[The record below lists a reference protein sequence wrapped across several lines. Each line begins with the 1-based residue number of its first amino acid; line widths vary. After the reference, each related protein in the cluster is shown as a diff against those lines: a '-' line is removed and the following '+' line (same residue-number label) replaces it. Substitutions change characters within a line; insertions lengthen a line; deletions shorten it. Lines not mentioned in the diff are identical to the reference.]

1 MKKFR
6 LLLLDANV
14 VIDLFARGLW
24 AVIIEWCEVY
34 LAETVV
40 GEAHFYVDGDGVRHD
55 FDLQLDASE
64 GRLTVFSTLPSD
76 LASFKGLFGPIYL
89 EKLDPGETES
99 LAYLLKQG
107 ERDFRLCSAD
117 KIVYRILGA
126 LNLRDKGV
134 SLEEVLQAI
143 GYARQLPR
151 HFTKAYRE
159 KWTTKGFTE
168 GFTGIGLR
176 SQ

>member
-24 AVIIEWCEVY
+24 EVALDRCEVY

-40 GEAHFYVDGDGVRHD
+40 GEAHFYSDGAGVRHD
-55 FDLQLDASE
+55 FNLKEYASQ
-64 GRLTVFSTLPSD
+64 GRLTVFSVLPSE
-76 LASFKGLFGPIYL
+76 LVSFKGLFDPVYL

-99 LAYLLKQG
+99 LALLLK
-107 ERDFRLCSAD
+107 EREQKFRLCSAD

-126 LNLRDKGV
+126 LQLRERGV
-134 SLEEVLQAI
+134 SLEEVLQEI
-143 GYARQLPR
+143 GYARPLPY
-151 HFTKAYRE
+151 HLTKAYRE

-168 GFTGIGLR
+168 GFTGMGLR
-176 SQ
+176 KP